1 MPCDQRGCYLRE
13 NDTTADAEFFG
24 IDGDATQRL
33 KAMAPDILAAMDV
46 ALDGFYAKL
55 ARHPVMS
62 TMVSDA
68 GGSDRLKKAQAEH
81 WRGLLTAG
89 FGDAYRERT
98 VRIGAA
104 HERIGLD
111 PGFYLGGYLF
121 LAERMFDA
129 VLARHPFA
137 SRASSD
143 LKALLRALLYDM
155 SLSISAYVQKGAAEA
170 FKGEILTLSDMMER
184 EAMHTIGEVAH
195 KAARFSQVA
204 RMVASNSR
212 VLEEAVTEMADAAE
226 SVSTEV
232 SAAAQ
237 AARKLL
243 SLGDTIGSRAVET
256 SEVTGNAAVRTREA
270 TVSVES
276 LTQSADRINEV
287 VVLIR
292 RIASQT
298 RLLALN
304 ATIEAARAGE
314 SGKGFAVVAD
324 EVKNLAGQTESSLAG
339 VSAQADGIRDGTAA
353 TASTMASVA
362 EAIGRANKA
371 AQAVS
376 ASTDEQRE
384 AAADIEGRMSSV
396 AGAASQVAGRLQDV
410 ARNAEDNRQSALAL
424 ASMSSLLNSDM
435 TALRERIVRIV
446 STSTVKD
453 DHVRVPVAL
462 PSMMTLEGGSSIPSV
477 VVDLSTVGALIRP
490 RDGAPPPDVTLGSA
504 ITIAIDGVGVFQ
516 ARALM
521 PAAGALHVQFIK
533 VTDALQN
540 AVLAVVRQTAER
552 DRSMAAVCSAVA
564 EQASR
569 ALNEAF
575 RSGRIDDDSLFDE
588 DYREIPGTDPV
599 QHTTRF
605 LALADE
611 ILPALQEP
619 VLNAAP
625 GIVFCVAVDRNG
637 YIPTHNKAYSLPQR
651 PSDITWN
658 IANSRNRRIFDD
670 RAGLLAAHNRSSAY
684 CQTYDRDMGGGRVVF
699 LKEADCPIMVDN
711 MHWGNMRLAY
721 EA

>member
-1 MPCDQRGCYLRE
+1 MGE
-13 NDTTADAEFFG
+13 NGTMTDAMGDAEFFS
-24 IDGDATQRL
+24 IDGDVTQRL
-33 KAMAPDILAAMDV
+33 KVMAPAIMAALDG
-46 ALDGFYAKL
+46 ALDGFYDKL
-55 ARHPVMS
+55 ERHPAMS
-62 TMVSDA
+62 ALVSEA
-68 GGSDRLKKAQAEH
+68 GGHGRLKKAQAEH
-81 WRGLLTAG
+81 WRGLLTDG
-89 FGDAYRERT
+89 FGEAYRERT

-143 LKALLRALLYDM
+143 LKAVLRALLYDI

-170 FKGEILTLSDMMER
+170 FKSEILTLSDMVER

-204 RMVASNSR
+204 RLVASNSR
-212 VLEEAVTEMADAAE
+212 LLEEAVTEMAEAAE
-226 SVSTEV
+226 SVSSEA
-232 SAAAQ
+232 SAAAA

-243 SLGDTIGSRAVET
+243 DLGDAIGDRVVEA
-256 SEVTGNAAVRTREA
+256 SEVTGDAAMRTRAA
-270 TVSVES
+270 TVSVEA

-292 RIASQT
+292 NIASQT

-314 SGKGFAVVAD
+314 AGKGFAVVAD

-362 EAIGRANKA
+362 AAICRANEA

-376 ASTDEQRE
+376 ASTSEQHE
-384 AAADIEGRMSSV
+384 AAAVIEGRMSSV
-396 AGAASQVAGRLQDV
+396 AGAATQVACRLQDV
-410 ARNAEDNRQSALAL
+410 AHNAESNRQSALAL

-435 TALRERIVRIV
+435 TAMRERIVRIV
-446 STSTVKD
+446 ATSTAKD

-462 PSMMTLEGGSSIPSV
+462 PAVMTAEGHGAIPSV
-477 VVDLSTVGALIRP
+477 VVDLSTVGALVRP
-490 RDGAPPPDVTLGSA
+490 RDGAPPPDLTLGST
-504 ITIAIDGVGVFQ
+504 ITVAIDGVGVIQ

-533 VTDALQN
+533 LTETLRA
-540 AVLAVVRQTAER
+540 AVVAIVKRTAER
-552 DRSMAAVCSAVA
+552 DQRMVAICSAVA
-564 EQASR
+564 ARASQA
-569 ALNEAF
+569 LTQAF

-588 DYREIPGTDPV
+588 DYREIHGTDPL
-599 QHTTRF
+599 QHTSRF
-605 LALADE
+605 LALTDE
-611 ILPALQEP
+611 ILPPLQEP
-619 VLNAAP
+619 VLTAAP
-625 GIVFCVAVDRNG
+625 GIVFCAAVDRNG
-637 YIPTHNKAYSLPQR
+637 YIPTHNLKFSQPQR
-651 PSDITWN
+651 PGEAEWN
-658 IANSRNRRIFDD
+658 AKHARNRRIFNDRVGL
-670 RAGLLAAHNRSSAY
+670 RAGRNRHPFLLQAY
-684 CQTYDRDMGGGRVVF
+684 RRDMGNGEFAMMKDVSSPILVHGR
-699 LKEADCPIMVDN
+699 
-711 MHWGNMRLAY
+711 HWGGLRLAY
-721 EA
+721 LV

>member
-1 MPCDQRGCYLRE
+1 MGE
-13 NDTTADAEFFG
+13 NGTMTDAMGDAEFFS
-24 IDGDATQRL
+24 IDGDVTQRL
-33 KAMAPDILAAMDV
+33 KVMAPAIMAALDG
-46 ALDGFYAKL
+46 ALDGFYDKL
-55 ARHPVMS
+55 ERHPAMS
-62 TMVSDA
+62 ALVSEA
-68 GGSDRLKKAQAEH
+68 GGHDRLKKAQAEH
-81 WRGLLTAG
+81 WRGLLTSG
-89 FGDAYRERT
+89 FGEEYRERT

-143 LKALLRALLYDM
+143 LKAVLRALLYDV

-170 FKGEILTLSDMMER
+170 FKSEILTLSDMVER

-204 RMVASNSR
+204 RMVASNSKM
-212 VLEEAVTEMADAAE
+212 LEEAVTEMAEAAE
-226 SVSTEV
+226 SVSSEA
-232 SAAAQ
+232 SAAAA

-243 SLGDTIGSRAVET
+243 DLGDAIGGRVVEA
-256 SEVTGNAAVRTREA
+256 SEVTGDAAMRTRAA
-270 TVSVES
+270 TVSVEA

-292 RIASQT
+292 NIASQT

-314 SGKGFAVVAD
+314 AGKGFAVVAD

-362 EAIGRANKA
+362 AAIARANEA

-376 ASTDEQRE
+376 TSTSEQHD
-384 AAADIEGRMSSV
+384 AAAAIEGRMSSV
-396 AGAASQVAGRLQDV
+396 AGAATQVACRLQDV
-410 ARNAEDNRQSALAL
+410 AHNAESNRQSALAL

-435 TALRERIVRIV
+435 TAMRERIVRIV
-446 STSTVKD
+446 ASSTAKD

-462 PSMMTLEGGSSIPSV
+462 PAVMTAEGHGAIPSV
-477 VVDLSTVGALIRP
+477 VVDLSTVGALVRP
-490 RDGAPPPDVTLGSA
+490 RDGAPPPDLTLGS
-504 ITIAIDGVGVFQ
+504 TIAVAIDGVGVIQ

-533 VTDALQN
+533 LTDTLRA
-540 AVLAVVRQTAER
+540 AVVAIVKQTAKR
-552 DRSMAAVCSAVA
+552 DQRMVEICSAVA
-564 EQASR
+564 ARASQA
-569 ALNEAF
+569 LTQAF
-575 RSGRIDDDSLFDE
+575 QSGRIDDDSLFDE
-588 DYREIPGTDPV
+588 DYREIHGTDPL
-599 QHTTRF
+599 QHTARF
-605 LALADE
+605 LSLTDE
-611 ILPALQEP
+611 ILPPLQEP
-619 VLNAAP
+619 VLTAAP

-637 YIPTHNKAYSLPQR
+637 YIPTHNKSCSLPQR
-651 PSDITWN
+651 PGDIVWN
-658 IANSRNRRIFDD
+658 TANSRNRRIFDD
-670 RAGLLAAHNRSSAY
+670 RAGLLAAHNRSPSF

-699 LKEADCPIMVDN
+699 LKEADCPIMVDD